1 MTTLFRPVGLNELSL
16 IWDSGMREFPPRLPH
31 QPIFYPVTNVDY
43 AIQIARDWN
52 IKDGSLAGYVTE
64 FEVDEGFISAFEPH
78 TVGSSLHKEFWIPA
92 ERLSD
97 FNSALQR
104 TIRVHSA
111 YFGQGFE
118 GFVPNQGSLRGKAAL
133 DQFVTMAE
141 LFGSDRAALAEEV
154 SVNEKAVFLNFLFW
168 AGSDC
173 AAIGEELHREVVANV
188 LQAWNSSHSGIPLLG
203 RKSL

>member
-1 MTTLFRPVGLNELSL
+1 
-16 IWDSGMREFPPRLPH
+16 MREFPPRLPH

-43 AIQIARDWN
+43 ATEIARDWN
-52 IKDGSLAGYVTE
+52 TKDGSLAGYVTE
-64 FEVDEGFISAFEPH
+64 FEVDEGFISAFDLH
-78 TVGSSLHKEFWIPA
+78 TVGSSLHKEYWIPA

-97 FNSALQR
+97 FNSALQG

-118 GFVPNQGSLRGKAAL
+118 GFVPNQGALRGKAAL

-154 SVNEKAVFLNFLFW
+154 SVNEKAVFSNFLFW
-168 AGSDC
+168 AGSEC
-173 AAIGEELHREVVANV
+173 AAIGEELHREVVAAV
-188 LQAWNSSHSGIPLLG
+188 MQAWNSSHSGIPLLG

>member
-1 MTTLFRPVGLNELSL
+1 V
-16 IWDSGMREFPPRLPH
+16 
-31 QPIFYPVTNVDY
+31 YP
-43 AIQIARDWN
+43 
-52 IKDGSLAGYVTE
+52 L
-64 FEVDEGFISAFEPH
+64 
-78 TVGSSLHKEFWIPA
+78 
-92 ERLSD
+92 RLSD
-97 FNSALQR
+97 FNSALQG

-118 GFVPNQGSLRGKAAL
+118 GFVPNQGALRGKAAL

-173 AAIGEELHREVVANV
+173 ADWRGTSAR
-188 LQAWNSSHSGIPLLG
+188 G
-203 RKSL
+203 RCCRHASMEFESQRNTSPGSQVSV

>member
-43 AIQIARDWN
+43 ATQMARDWN
-52 IKDGSLAGYVTE
+52 TKDGSLAGYVTE

-78 TVGSSLHKEFWIPA
+78 TVGSSLHNEYWIPA

-118 GFVPNQGSLRGKAAL
+118 GFVPNQGALRGKAAL

-168 AGSDC
+168 AGSEC
-173 AAIGEELHREVVANV
+173 AAIGEELHREVVAAV
-188 LQAWNSSHSGIPLLG
+188 MQAWNSSHSGIPLLG
-203 RKSL
+203 RKFL

>member
-1 MTTLFRPVGLNELSL
+1 MTTLFRPVGLDELSL

-43 AIQIARDWN
+43 ATQIARDWN
-52 IKDGSLAGYVTE
+52 TKDGSLAGYVTE

-78 TVGSSLHKEFWIPA
+78 TVGSSLHKEYWIPA

-118 GFVPNQGSLRGKAAL
+118 GFVPNQGALRGKAAL

-173 AAIGEELHREVVANV
+173 AAIGEELHREVVAAV
-188 LQAWNSSHSGIPLLG
+188 MQAWNSSHSGIALLG

>member
-1 MTTLFRPVGLNELSL
+1 MATLFRPVGLNELLL

-31 QPIFYPVTNVDY
+31 QPIFYPVTNVAY
-43 AIQIARDWN
+43 ATQIARDWN
-52 IKDGSLAGYVTE
+52 TKDGSLAGYVTE

-78 TVGSSLHKEFWIPA
+78 TVGSSLHKEYWIPA

-97 FNSALQR
+97 FNSALQGR
-104 TIRVHSA
+104 IRIHSA

-118 GFVPNQGSLRGKAAL
+118 GFVPNQGALRGKAAL

-168 AGSDC
+168 AGSDY
-173 AAIGEELHREVVANV
+173 AAIGEELHREVVAAV
-188 LQAWNSSHSGIPLLG
+188 MQAWNSSHSGIALLG

>member
-1 MTTLFRPVGLNELSL
+1 MTALFRPVGLNELSL
-16 IWDSGMREFPPRLPH
+16 IWDSGMRDFPPRLPH

-43 AIQIARDWN
+43 ATQIARDWN
-52 IKDGSLAGYVTE
+52 TKDGSLAGYVTE
-64 FEVDEGFISAFEPH
+64 FEVDEGFISAFDLH
-78 TVGSSLHKEFWIPA
+78 TVGSSLHKEYWIPA

-97 FNSALQR
+97 FNSALQG

-118 GFVPNQGSLRGKAAL
+118 GFVPNQCALRGKAAL

-173 AAIGEELHREVVANV
+173 AAIGEELHREVVAAV
-188 LQAWNSSHSGIPLLG
+188 MQAWNSSHSGIPLLG